1 MNKKIAKNEEK
12 RKAQRDLKKKSLGG
26 KKKRHYTPRKTPSLL
41 SISRFL
47 FFFFFFFFCFDGAKT
62 KDGYKTLALKRKI
75 PTITFSTFDTHKKA
89 KRETGPDCGNK
100 RQLATAREQIQMRCN
115 PRWILHSA
123 GNSPGRD
130 GNAVYW

>member
-1 MNKKIAKNEEK
+1 
-12 RKAQRDLKKKSLGG
+12 
-26 KKKRHYTPRKTPSLL
+26 LL

-62 KDGYKTLALKRKI
+62 KDGYKTLAFKRKR
-75 PTITFSTFDTHKKA
+75 PTITFSTFDTHKNA

-100 RQLATAREQIQMRCN
+100 RQLATTAREQIQMRCN

-123 GNSPGRD
+123 GNRPGRD
-130 GNAVYW
+130 GNAVLVSVSLAGQLL